1 MERVAGLNRS
11 KPVGGMTQTAEMDDA
26 ELIRA
31 IEGNAA
37 ELLLAMGAAGGGRQ
51 RSDQAVRWTIGGS
64 PIDYHNAVVT
74 CSVDDRTAEVVVAES
89 LQELKDHGVPG
100 SWHVGPSMRP
110 LDLGDR
116 LVAAGFTHG
125 GAEPGMALRLAEL
138 RETEVAG
145 LRVERIGLKELGV
158 WADTLGRG
166 FGEGPKEAQWV
177 AEVYRRLGVA
187 DPWRHYVGYLGDE
200 PVATATVFLAAG
212 VAGLYFVMTVPE
224 ARRRGIGA
232 AITAAVLREARD
244 SGSEYAVLG
253 SSPAGRSVYAGL
265 GFREYCAID
274 LYEWPLPQE

>member
-1 MERVAGLNRS
+1 
-11 KPVGGMTQTAEMDDA
+11 MDETPAIDGSVDA
-26 ELIRA
+26 LTRA

-51 RSDQAVRWTIGGS
+51 RSADGVRWTIGGS
-64 PIDYHNAVVT
+64 PLDYHNAVVD
-74 CSVDDRTAEVVVAES
+74 CSVDDGAADQVVAES

-116 LVAAGFTHG
+116 LLTAGFRHG
-125 GAEPGMALRLAEL
+125 GAEPGMALRLTEL
-138 RETEVAG
+138 REAEAAG
-145 LRVERIGLKELGV
+145 LRVERIGLAELGV

-177 AEVYRRLGVA
+177 AQVYRRLGVA
-187 DPWRHYVGYLGDE
+187 DPWRHYLGYLDGE

-212 VAGLYFVMTVPE
+212 VAGVYFVMTVPE

-232 AITAAVLREARD
+232 ALTSAALREARD
-244 SGSEYAVLG
+244 SGSQYAVLG
-253 SSPAGRSVYAGL
+253 SSPAGRSVYERL
-265 GFREYCAID
+265 GFREFCSIN
-274 LYEWPLPQE
+274 LYELALPQE